1 MTQFFDQRLRFLQ
14 LFRSKA
20 FGESV
25 EILLDTQNVRGVAS
39 ITNTSRPA
47 VPQAET
53 KAATP

>member
-25 EILLDTQNVRGVAS
+25 EVLLDIQNVRGVAS